1 MCTTTTA
8 TLLPYGLKTPAHT
21 PYIPFNG
28 GLPHMALDIQR
39 SQLFDYT
46 SRLQYGIRAYP
57 APMGFSSG
65 NYHGHLPDPYLHPY
79 FYKDPRTRFIHEE
92 PKPNH
97 SYIGLIAM
105 AILSNR
111 DKKLVLSDI
120 YQWILDNYP
129 YFRARGPGWRNSIRH
144 NLSLNDCF
152 IKSGRSANG
161 KGHYWAIH
169 PANIE
174 DFQKGDF
181 RRRRAQTR
189 VRKHMGLSVPDDDD
203 SPSPS
208 PPISTSMAWPESSQ
222 GSEKNGD
229 ERVTCE
235 SVPQSPRTSEGSDE
249 SEIVHDSHVH
259 SSPSPTVTVKRRLF
273 DVESLLAPDYK
284 RKSESCVKEICVK
297 CPEGEGKDEVPTER
311 KSPHS
316 FDISPSEVDEL
327 IKSTGSEKKREDH
340 IDETVSDADGNDTD
354 FNGEAISP
362 SSEKSMDCSSIQ
374 STHCS
379 AFHTLAQT
387 NLGSMPGYLSRFH
400 IMALNGQQRSLLFP
414 TPGITSEA
422 AARWHQTMAQWI
434 FRPEVKESIN
444 CHK

>member
-8 TLLPYGLKTPAHT
+8 TLLPYGLKASVHS

-28 GLPHMALDIQR
+28 GMSQMALDIQR

-46 SRLQYGIRAYP
+46 SRLQYGIRAYTT
-57 APMGFSSG
+57 PMGFSSG

-181 RRRRAQTR
+181 RRRRAQRR

-208 PPISTSMAWPESSQ
+208 PPITTSMAWPENSQ

-229 ERVTCE
+229 ERVPCE

-259 SSPSPTVTVKRRLF
+259 SSPSTTVTVKRRLF
-273 DVESLLAPDYK
+273 DMESLLAPDYK
-284 RKSESCVKEICVK
+284 RKSESSIQEICVN
-297 CPEGEGKDEVPTER
+297 CSEVEDKDKITTEN
-311 KSPHS
+311 KSPNS
-316 FDISPSEVDEL
+316 FDTGPVDVDEMF
-327 IKSTGSEKKREDH
+327 KSTGSEKKCEDH
-340 IDETVSDADGNDTD
+340 IDERVSDADASDKD
-354 FNGEAISP
+354 FNGEIISP
-362 SSEKSMDCSSIQ
+362 SSEKTIDSSNIP
-374 STHCS
+374 STRCS
-379 AFHTLAQT
+379 AFHALAQSS
-387 NLGSMPGYLSRFH
+387 LGSMPGYLSSFH
-400 IMALNGQQRSLLFP
+400 IMALNGQRSPLFP
-414 TPGITSEA
+414 IPSMTSEA

-434 FRPEVKESIN
+434 FRPEVKENKLS
-444 CHK
+444 